1 MNFPA
6 IRFFLLFTLYRA
18 ATSHSPS
25 ARIVNGYDAQAES
38 TPFMVSIMRYGYHSC
53 GGSLI
58 NHRTVLT
65 AAHCLLQTTEN
76 MLKVRLGSKHISQGG
91 QIYQVERLEIH
102 PRFNTITLNYD
113 IAYLR
118 LNQSVL
124 FTELIQPVVLA
135 GKRDTLKH
143 GEIATIYGWGIQ
155 HQHFF
160 KSPTFLQ
167 YAKVP
172 IIDSML
178 CKQMMLNRISGAMF
192 CAGYIKGGVDA
203 CQNDSGGPLVIN
215 KKLFGI
221 VSWGNG
227 CAMPGNPGVYTHVSV
242 VRSWIDEIL
251 LKNYHE
257 KVK

>member
-1 MNFPA
+1 MNFPTF
-6 IRFFLLFTLYRA
+6 RLFLLFTVCNA
-18 ATSHSPS
+18 SQSPS

-65 AAHCLLQTTEN
+65 AAHCLIQTTEN

-91 QIYQVERLEIH
+91 QVYKVEKLEIH
-102 PRFNTITLNYD
+102 PKFNTFTLNYD

-118 LNQSVL
+118 LNQSVTI
-124 FTELIQPVVLA
+124 TENVKPITLS

-203 CQNDSGGPLVIN
+203 CQNDSGGPLIIN
-215 KKLFGI
+215 NKLFGI

-242 VRSWIDEIL
+242 VRPWIDEIL
-251 LKNYHE
+251 LKHYHE
-257 KVK
+257 KIK